1 MDKQEQK
8 TITRRLRT
16 FHYTECGAFEEYL
29 RRMSMKG
36 LHFRGWKAGMI
47 FEKGEPEETVYSVE
61 VFDRGKET
69 DLRPE
74 PDAEEFAGS
83 CEAAGW
89 EFIDGNRRF
98 CVFRRR
104 SENAVPIMSEEERF
118 SAVRRAEIRG
128 AVRYTSV
135 YLILNL
141 IFGVIAYLYPE
152 LWMFSDTYMLVILL
166 IPFMLLMNLGEYI
179 SLFLWYVRG
188 KMRLSSGEGVMYPS
202 RLWYTAENILITAAL
217 LVIILWMAAERQWYD
232 LLFVAIIVILQ
243 TGSRFRINYI
253 RPSRE
258 EQKWYSLWAVIAVAA
273 VVFLLNVMR
282 PAEDYSWAGM
292 ETSILGTAEQGYI
305 NISSDREEMTDYD
318 YKLYRS
324 EYPGVIR
331 VVWWSQSRDMKA
343 PAGIGGGWDAE
354 EVTSDDAYSCR
365 IFVRYDDAV
374 LVLYGS
380 EEPGERE
387 IRILRDRLG
396 LS

>member
-1 MDKQEQK
+1 
-8 TITRRLRT
+8 
-16 FHYTECGAFEEYL
+16 
-29 RRMSMKG
+29 
-36 LHFRGWKAGMI
+36 
-47 FEKGEPEETVYSVE
+47 
-61 VFDRGKET
+61 
-69 DLRPE
+69 
-74 PDAEEFAGS
+74 
-83 CEAAGW
+83 
-89 EFIDGNRRF
+89 
-98 CVFRRR
+98 
-104 SENAVPIMSEEERF
+104 
-118 SAVRRAEIRG
+118 
-128 AVRYTSV
+128 
-135 YLILNL
+135 
-141 IFGVIAYLYPE
+141 
-152 LWMFSDTYMLVILL
+152 MFSDTYMLVILL

-232 LLFVAIIVILQ
+232 LLFVAIIAILQ

-324 EYPGVIR
+324 EYPWVIR

>member
-8 TITRRLRT
+8 TIMRRFRT

-36 LHFRGWKAGMI
+36 LHFLGWKAGMI
-47 FEKGEPEETVYSVE
+47 FEKGEPEEVVYSVE

-74 PDAEEFAGS
+74 PDAEEFADY

-104 SENAVPIMSEEERF
+104 SEDAVPIMTEEERF

-128 AVRYTSV
+128 MIRYTIV
-135 YLILNL
+135 YLFLNL
-141 IFGVIAYLYPE
+141 LFGVIAYLYPE
-152 LWMFSDTYMLVILL
+152 LCMFSTLYMLVIL
-166 IPFMLLMNLGEYI
+166 IMPFMLLLNVGEYI
-179 SLFLWYVRG
+179 SFCLWYVRG
-188 KMRLSSGEGVMYPS
+188 RMRLSSGEKVLYPR
-202 RLWYTAENILITAAL
+202 RLWYIVENILITAAL
-217 LVIILWMAAERQWYD
+217 LVLIPRMAAEREWYG
-232 LLFVAIIVILQ
+232 LLYVGIITILQ
-243 TGSRFRINYI
+243 ISLRFGINYI

-258 EQKWYSLWAVIAVAA
+258 EQKQYSVWSAIAVAA
-273 VVFLLNVMR
+273 AVFLLNLMR
-282 PAEDYSWAGM
+282 PEADYGWTGT
-292 ETSILGTAEQGYI
+292 ETSILGTAEEGYI
-305 NISSDREEMTDYD
+305 NISSDREEVTDYS
-318 YKLYRS
+318 YELYRS
-324 EYPGVIR
+324 EKPWVIR
-331 VVWWSQSRDMKA
+331 VVWWSQSRRVKI
-343 PAGIGGGWDAE
+343 PASAEGGWGAE
-354 EVTSDDAYSCR
+354 EAAADDAYVSR

-374 LVLYGS
+374 LILYGS
-380 EEPGERE
+380 AEPGERE